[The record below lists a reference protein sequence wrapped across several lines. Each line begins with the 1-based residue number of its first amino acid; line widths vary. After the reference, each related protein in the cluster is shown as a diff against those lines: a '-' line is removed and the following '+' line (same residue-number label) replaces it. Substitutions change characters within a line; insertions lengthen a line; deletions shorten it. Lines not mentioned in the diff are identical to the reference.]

1 MHLETDVPQLEI
13 KRRKI
18 IIGSLVGFIVW
29 QVPYLFRYFDF
40 NEVLSVWTSIISVIG
55 SFVWLYYNF
64 RLLQFSRLLQ
74 KKRELAR
81 PLNDEYIQAIRL
93 KSFTT
98 AFLILLGS
106 IVTLFVLSLFV
117 DLKAQF
123 VLHVLIIVGVIAGLI
138 SYLIFEKDN

>member
-1 MHLETDVPQLEI
+1 LESEISQLEI
-13 KRRKI
+13 KRRNI
-18 IIGSLVGFIVW
+18 IIGSLVGFTVW
-29 QVPYLFRYFDF
+29 QFPYLFHYFEF
-40 NEVLSVWTSIISVIG
+40 NQTVSALTSIIAVIG

-74 KKRELAR
+74 KKRELTR
-81 PLNDEYIQAIRL
+81 PLNDEYNQAIRL
-93 KSFTT
+93 KSLTA
-98 AFLILLGS
+98 AFLILLGC

-123 VLHVLIIVGVIAGLI
+123 VLHVLIIVAVIAGLI